1 MSLDRASVLERTRA
15 FVRARCEG
23 ETTGHDWYHVDR
35 VCRTALVIGREEG
48 ADLYVVEL
56 AALLH
61 DVADWKFHDGD
72 EEIGPHTAAS
82 WLRSLGVDEETVG
95 HVRDIVRDL
104 SFKGAGVPTPMR
116 TREGDV
122 VQDADRLDGI
132 GAIGIARAFAYG
144 GSRGLPLHDPEMEP
158 FLAASVEAYKAHR
171 GSTINHFPE
180 KLLLLAGRMH
190 TDAGRRIARERHAF
204 MERFLEQFHAEW
216 DGEA

>member
-1 MSLDRASVLERTRA
+1 MNPERPTVLARTRA
-15 FVRARCEG
+15 FVRQRCEG
-23 ETTGHDWYHVDR
+23 ESSGHDWWHIHR
-35 VCRTALVIGREEG
+35 VSQTALGIGREEG
-48 ADLYVVEL
+48 ADLYVVEM

-72 EEIGPHTAAS
+72 EEIGPQTAQA
-82 WLRSLGVDEETVG
+82 WLRSLGVDEELAAHVG
-95 HVRDIVRDL
+95 DIVRAV

-116 TREGDV
+116 TREGAV

-144 GSRGLPLHDPEMEP
+144 GFRGLPMHDPEAEP
-158 FLAASVEAYKAHR
+158 FLAGSADAYKAHR

-180 KLLLLAGRMH
+180 KLLLLAERMN
-190 TDAGRRIARERHAF
+190 TATGRRLARERHAF
-204 MERFLEQFHAEW
+204 MEQFLAQFHAEW

>member
-1 MSLDRASVLERTRA
+1 MSPHPQNVLDRTRA

-23 ETTGHDWYHVDR
+23 DSSGHDWQHIDR
-35 VCRTALVIGREEG
+35 VRRTALAIGREEG
-48 ADLYVVEL
+48 ADLSVVEL

-72 EEIGPHTAAS
+72 DEIGPETAAS
-82 WLRSLGVDEETVG
+82 WLRSLNVDDETVA
-95 HVRDIVRDL
+95 HVREIVATI
-104 SFKGAGVPTPMR
+104 SIKGAGVPTPMR
-116 TREGDV
+116 TLEGEV

-144 GSRGLPLHDPEMEP
+144 GFRGLPMHDPEAEP
-158 FLAASVEAYKAHR
+158 FLAATAEAYKAHR

-180 KLLLLAGRMH
+180 KLLLLAGRMN
-190 TDAGRRIARERHAF
+190 TAAGRRLAAERHAF

-216 DGEA
+216 DGRA

>member
-1 MSLDRASVLERTRA
+1 MSQDRQAVLDQTRQ

-23 ETTGHDWYHVDR
+23 DSSGHDWRHIER
-35 VCRTALVIGREEG
+35 VRRTALAIGRAEG

-72 EEIGPHTAAS
+72 EEIGPETAAS
-82 WLRSLGVDEETVG
+82 WLRSLHVDEETVA
-95 HVRDIVRDL
+95 HVREIVATI

-116 TREGDV
+116 TREGEA

-144 GSRGLPLHDPEMEP
+144 GSRGLPMHDPEAEP
-158 FLAASVEAYKAHR
+158 FLAASAEAYKAHR

-180 KLLLLAGRMH
+180 KLLLLAGRMN
-190 TDAGRRIARERHAF
+190 TATGRRLARERHAF

-216 DGEA
+216 DGKA